1 MPKTSKVPQATFVGG
16 PMDGQT
22 AACFIAPHEFVA
34 KATLDE
40 NGATRRWH
48 WYKLMCGISK
58 NGADGYSFGPIR
70 YEYVK
75 SEDGEWPSEF
85 GHEVGD

>member
-1 MPKTSKVPQATFVGG
+1 MPNTKKMPLATFVGG

-22 AACFIAPHEFVA
+22 APCFIAPHDFVA
-34 KATLDE
+34 KATLEE

-48 WYKLMCGISK
+48 WYKLVSGQYE
-58 NGADGYSFGPIR
+58 APR

-75 SEDGEWPSEF
+75 AEDGEWPSEF
-85 GHEVGD
+85 GHEVGE